1 MKNNP
6 FFCGCEKDGKAL
18 NFRAMKLA
26 FTTLGCPN
34 WDLSTIL
41 QRANEYGYAGID
53 FRGYSAE
60 IDLRKAQ
67 IFASAEIAKTARQ
80 VADAGLAVSA
90 MSSGAHMF
98 DATPE
103 ARQASLDEMMAY
115 AELAHG
121 VGAKFVR
128 IFGGGLGGVPLED
141 ALPVAAQTL
150 CHASEIAQQ
159 AGIVF
164 VVETHDD
171 WVATPPLARVFEM
184 AGNPKSVE
192 MLWDVHHPYRMK
204 GESPETTW
212 QNIGKRVRYTHWKD
226 SLPKPDGGYTLTRFG
241 QGDIPLK
248 KIFDVMTAGG
258 YNGWHT
264 LEWEKRWCPYLDEPE
279 VAFPDFVRVMKNFE
293 TEHGLPARDN

>member
-1 MKNNP
+1 
-6 FFCGCEKDGKAL
+6 
-18 NFRAMKLA
+18 MKLS

-34 WDLSTIL
+34 WDVSMIVK
-41 QRANEYGYAGID
+41 RAVEYGYNGVD
-53 FRGYSAE
+53 FRGYFGE
-60 IDLRKAQ
+60 MDLRKSPA
-67 IFASAEIAKTARQ
+67 FASGEIAQTARRIH
-80 VADAGLAVSA
+80 DAGLAVSA
-90 MSSGAHMF
+90 LSSGAHMF

-103 ARQASLDEMMAY
+103 ARRASLDEMKAY
-115 AELAHG
+115 AEMA
-121 VGAKFVR
+121 AKMNAGFAR

-150 CHASEIAQQ
+150 CHASDIAQQ

-171 WVATPPLARVFEM
+171 WIESARLARAFEL
-184 AGNPKSVE
+184 AEFPKSVE
-192 MLWDVHHPYRMK
+192 MLWDVHHPYRCAH
-204 GESPETTW
+204 ESPETTW
-212 QNIGKRVRYTHWKD
+212 ANIGRHVRYTHWKD

-258 YNGWHT
+258 YDGWHT

-279 VAFPDFVRVMKNFE
+279 VAFPDFVRVLRSFQI
-293 TEHGLPARDN
+293 

>member
-1 MKNNP
+1 
-6 FFCGCEKDGKAL
+6 
-18 NFRAMKLA
+18 MKLA

-34 WDLSTIL
+34 WDLPTIL
-41 QRANEYGYAGID
+41 KRANEYGYAGID
-53 FRGYSAE
+53 FRGYFGE
-60 IDLRKAQ
+60 MDLRKAP
-67 IFASAEIAKTARQ
+67 IFAPAEIVQTARQ
-80 VADAGLAVSA
+80 VKDAGLVVSA

-103 ARQASLDEMMAY
+103 ARQASLDEMKAY
-115 AELAHG
+115 AELARDM
-121 VGAKFVR
+121 GAGFVR
-128 IFGGGLGGVPLED
+128 IFGGGLGGVPLKD

-171 WVATPPLARVFEM
+171 WIESARLQRAFELAKF
-184 AGNPKSVE
+184 PKSVE
-192 MLWDVHHPYRMK
+192 MLWDIHHPYRMAK
-204 GESPETTW
+204 ESPETTW
-212 QNIGKRVRYTHWKD
+212 ANIGKHVRYTHWKD
-226 SLPKPDGGYTLTRFG
+226 SVAKPDGGYALCRFG

-264 LEWEKRWCPYLDEPE
+264 LEWEKRWCAYLDEPE
-279 VAFPDFVRVMKNFE
+279 VAFPDFVRVMRSFE
-293 TEHGLPARDN
+293 K